1 MFVEEAMSKTSKS
14 TIRATAI
21 GMTIGATAMLYR
33 EYRSHKYPLVSSAQ
47 LRISR
52 SLDSTLYLAR
62 EKNSQKLEKT
72 SHYVI
77 FSDHHK
83 GARDSADD
91 FQPCEITYESA
102 LNYYHDKGFTLVL
115 LGDVEELW
123 ENPIQ
128 KVLDSYGNIF
138 KSEARFYPDRYI
150 RVVGNHDDAWYDPE
164 KVTRYLNPLYPDIYI
179 HQGMSLEYDIG
190 NIYGEVF
197 LAHGHQGTIDADY
210 LAGIAPR
217 ILPVYR
223 QLQNRFHI
231 GRTTPATDDYLRGQH
246 DTQMYR
252 WASQHSNLIFIAG
265 HTHRPVW
272 SSLTHLD
279 QLYIQL
285 YALRLRQDE
294 IQETE
299 YDKQHQDLLHLIK
312 KRISKDPPV
321 NDTLKTKPSYFN
333 TGCCRFSDGDITCI
347 EISGQSISLVKWDRR
362 TLKRMETVSMPL
374 KELFALL

>member
-1 MFVEEAMSKTSKS
+1 MSKPRKS
-14 TIRATAI
+14 TIRATVIGMAI
-21 GMTIGATAMLYR
+21 GASAMLYR
-33 EYRSHKYPLVSSAQ
+33 EYRDRKYPLASSTQ

-52 SLDSTLYLAR
+52 SLDRALHLAR
-62 EKNSQKLEKT
+62 EKNSYPLERT

-102 LNYYHDKGFTLVL
+102 LNYYQNKGFTLVL

-123 ENPIQ
+123 ENPINQ
-128 KVLDSYGNIF
+128 VMDAYDNIF
-138 KSEARFYPDRYI
+138 KSEARFYPDRYVRI
-150 RVVGNHDDAWYDPE
+150 IGNHDDSWHDPE
-164 KVTRYLNPLYPDIYI
+164 MVNRYLAPIYPNINI
-179 HQGMSLEYDIG
+179 HQGMVLAHDLG
-190 NIYGEVF
+190 NTYGEIF

-210 LAGIAPR
+210 LAGIAPN

-231 GRTTPATDDYLRGQH
+231 GRTTPATDDYLRGLH

-252 WASQHSNLIFIAG
+252 WATQHNNLIFIAG

-285 YALRLRQDE
+285 YALRLRQE
-294 IQETE
+294 EMPEAE
-299 YDKQHQDLLHLIK
+299 YEKQYQDNLYAIK
-312 KRISKDPPV
+312 KRITKDPPV

-347 EISGQSISLVKWDRR
+347 EISRQTISLVKWDRR
-362 TLKRMETVSMPL
+362 TLKRMEPVSMPL